1 MMDRGFFKTEII
13 KLLES
18 MGINFIM
25 PAVRN
30 ERIKRMLNEFTTSLL
45 YIKWDQRVYL
55 FSNSKK
61 EGSREE
67 EDRPIEKCIAFV
79 TNIKFNDS
87 QRIVDS
93 IPDECNWGIES

>member
-1 MMDRGFFKTEII
+1 MNTRKRISFSHRIQ
-13 KLLES
+13 
-18 MGINFIM
+18 
-25 PAVRN
+25 N
-30 ERIKRMLNEFTTSLL
+30 EV
-45 YIKWDQRVYL
+45 RVYL

-93 IPDECNWGIES
+93 IPEECNWGIES